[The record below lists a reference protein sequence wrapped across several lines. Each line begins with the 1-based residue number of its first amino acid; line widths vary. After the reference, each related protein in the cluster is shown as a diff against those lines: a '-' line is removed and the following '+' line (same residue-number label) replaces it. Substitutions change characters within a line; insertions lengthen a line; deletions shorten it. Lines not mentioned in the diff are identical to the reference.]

1 MLVCWD
7 EGGRR
12 NSLFVWHNEKEIRC
26 FYWWERS
33 IKSCEM
39 CGFASAV
46 HLVSK
51 HRTLTLRHTVLL
63 SLSVFSLFWPLKTF
77 QMMCKLYQCSQNSV
91 FSSFTLYWPQLVPTR
106 LAFLSTL
113 QNLCI
118 QCNTV
123 FSCRLNCLYFQC
135 LIIYLQDITEATV
148 HTHCQ
153 YIHTRPYS
161 PGLIHLV
168 AHWLRENQYIKVLH
182 HFMQFS
188 AK

>member
-12 NSLFVWHNEKEIRC
+12 NCLFVWHNEKEIRC

-123 FSCRLNCLYFQC
+123 FSCRLNCSCTICFILSVLNNLLTRYNWGYSSHS
-135 LIIYLQDITEATV
+135 LSI
-148 HTHCQ
+148 HTHQTLLSRFNTFSC
-153 YIHTRPYS
+153 T
-161 PGLIHLV
+161 LV
-168 AHWLRENQYIKVLH
+168 AWESIH
-182 HFMQFS
+182 
-188 AK
+188 